1 MNKRQSDTGSDP
13 AAVTPAM
20 QRYIRLINR
29 GYSIRARLAP
39 DRSGYLDWR
48 PFLVDPQGKTVKR
61 VSLPMAVKL
70 QESGYIPKPKEDE

>member
-1 MNKRQSDTGSDP
+1 MPKKNSATTTL
-13 AAVTPAM
+13 TPAM
-20 QRYIRLINR
+20 KRYISLINK

-39 DRSGYLDWR
+39 DRTGYLDWR

-70 QESGYIPKPKEDE
+70 QEAGYIPKPKEDE